1 MMTNNFMPLISMMR
15 SGGNPMMLLQQ
26 MAGNDPRAR
35 QVLQM
40 VQGKNTDQLKQMA
53 ENMARE
59 RGTTVEQ
66 IAQSLGMK

>member
-1 MMTNNFMPLISMMR
+1 MTNNFMPLISMMR

-35 QVLQM
+35 QALQM

>member
-1 MMTNNFMPLISMMR
+1 MTNNFMPLISMMR

-35 QVLQM
+35 QVLQI

>member
-1 MMTNNFMPLISMMR
+1 MMTNNFMPLIRMMR

>member
-1 MMTNNFMPLISMMR
+1 MTNNFMPLISMMR

-35 QVLQM
+35 QVFQM

>member
-35 QVLQM
+35 QVLQI

>member
-1 MMTNNFMPLISMMR
+1 MTNNFMPLISMMR

>member
-1 MMTNNFMPLISMMR
+1 MTNNFMPLIRMMR